1 VSVSAV
7 IAPPGPSISSSSV
20 ASAMRVGLA
29 EAAPAVQREGASRT
43 RPRLRRSSGK
53 REEPPMPGIRRLTAE
68 DDAAAE
74 ALLRR
79 AFADYVRR
87 LGRAPRDDLDRA
99 AEARAKG
106 GLAMGVEEDGR
117 LLAVATLHPQEEEAG
132 VWLLSHLGVDPDRQG
147 EALGDRLLDAA
158 EAGLAAEGAERL
170 QLVTAAFRDDLV
182 GFYARRGFE
191 IVRRGPPERGEDPH
205 ERVRMEKRLA

>member
-1 VSVSAV
+1 
-7 IAPPGPSISSSSV
+7 
-20 ASAMRVGLA
+20 
-29 EAAPAVQREGASRT
+29 
-43 RPRLRRSSGK
+43 
-53 REEPPMPGIRRLTAE
+53 MPEIRRLTPE

-87 LGRAPRDDLDRA
+87 LGRAPRGDLDRA

-106 GLAMGVEEDGR
+106 GFAMGLEEEGE
-117 LLAVATLHPQEEEAG
+117 LAAVATLHPEAAPG

-158 EAGLAAEGAERL
+158 EAELAAAGAERL

-191 IVRRGPPERGEDPH
+191 IVDRGPPEHGEDPH